1 MQRSTLSPRRIVATL
16 SVIALT
22 AGTVAGCADATGPAR
37 KVSPNAIIIIGGH
50 PVVFNAELR
59 GVGNPDI
66 KSLTAVVAHLQLKL
80 DGSED
85 GGFVI
90 EWKVDWANA
99 EREASILLGGGIY
112 MIQDSEDFPSPLDVP
127 LAYLLP
133 PEDPL
138 GTRAG
143 ALAGSVAISEELATR
158 LVEDPDFFT
167 AVFFL
172 EGGGAI
178 AGTLQLGGPD
188 TAPTR

>member
-1 MQRSTLSPRRIVATL
+1 MQRSALSPRRMVGKLSLIAITL
-16 SVIALT
+16 GAVT
-22 AGTVAGCADATGPAR
+22 GCADATSPAR
-37 KVSPNAIIIIGGH
+37 PVSSSAIIIIGGH

-59 GVGNPDI
+59 AIGNPDI
-66 KSLTAVVAHLQLKL
+66 KSPMAVTAHLQLKL
-80 DGSED
+80 DGSEAS
-85 GGFVI
+85 GFI
-90 EWKVDWANA
+90 IDWKVDWANA
-99 EREASILLGGGIY
+99 ESEAGMLLGGGIY
-112 MIQDSEDFPSPLDVP
+112 AIQDSEDFPNPLSVP

-143 ALAGSVAISEELATR
+143 ALAGSTAISEELAAR
-158 LVEDPDFFT
+158 LVQDPEYFT

-178 AGTLQLGGPD
+178 AGSLQLGGPD